1 MIVRSYVITTDRGSA
16 PNYESP
22 FTTLAICKPRIRKK
36 ARKGELI
43 IGFNGRTLSPERN
56 SVCWAGV
63 VSEVLTF
70 SEYWLDPRFESKKPD
85 QSETP
90 DNIYCVTP
98 HGLEQIEN
106 SSHNSSNID
115 TDLSG
120 LNVLIFSE
128 VWHFGPNYVPLDSRF
143 SKFYVGGT
151 RRHEPENEISRSEWI
166 ALRKW
171 LTSQD
176 PALSFEPDREGGR
189 CRTANK
195 GREVTARQALP
206 GRC

>member
-1 MIVRSYVITTDRGSA
+1 MMVRSYVITTDRGSA

-56 SVCWAGV
+56 SVCWAGI

-70 SEYWLDPRFESKKPD
+70 CEYWLDPRFDSKKPD
-85 QSETP
+85 QSQAP
-90 DNIYCVTP
+90 DNIYCDTP
-98 HGLEQIEN
+98 HGLVQIEN
-106 SSHNSSNID
+106 SSHGSSNID

-120 LNVLIFSE
+120 LNVLIFSD
-128 VWHFGPNYVPLDSRF
+128 VWHFGPNYVPLNSRF
-143 SKFYVGGT
+143 SKLYVGGT
-151 RRHEPENEISRSEWI
+151 RRHEPENEISKSEWH

-171 LTSQD
+171 LTGQD
-176 PALSFEPDREGGR
+176 TLADVKPDSEGRRCRVENKLRRASDRQGGR
-189 CRTANK
+189 RHC
-195 GREVTARQALP
+195 
-206 GRC
+206 